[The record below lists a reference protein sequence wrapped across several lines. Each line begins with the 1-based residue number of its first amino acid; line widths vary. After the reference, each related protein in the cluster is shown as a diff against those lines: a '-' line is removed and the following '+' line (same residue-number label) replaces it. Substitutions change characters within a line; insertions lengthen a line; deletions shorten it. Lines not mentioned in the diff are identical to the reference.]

1 MITIAG
7 GTASTAIARA
17 LDSGAA
23 QAHDMNSMAGDADA
37 KKPKEPTYFHG
48 RDYLTLTR
56 LVDLMIPRTDT
67 PGAVDAQV
75 QWRID
80 QQVSQNPKLQA
91 IFSQGIS
98 AVNAAASKQNRPDF
112 VALAEPE
119 QIAVLKQMS
128 EAAETTPDG
137 EFFQTLKKLTLDWYY
152 RSEEGL
158 AKELGYKGNTYRT
171 TFTGC
176 THQEHWPS

>member
-1 MITIAG
+1 M
-7 GTASTAIARA
+7 
-17 LDSGAA
+17 
-23 QAHDMNSMAGDADA
+23 
-37 KKPKEPTYFHG
+37 
-48 RDYLTLTR
+48 
-56 LVDLMIPRTDT
+56 
-67 PGAVDAQV
+67 
-75 QWRID
+75 
-80 QQVSQNPKLQA
+80 
-91 IFSQGIS
+91 
-98 AVNAAASKQNRPDF
+98 
-112 VALAEPE
+112 ALAEPE
-119 QIAVLKQMS
+119 QSAVLKQMS